1 MNKKRERQI
10 LRVFYAFLLLIFFAH
25 IFACFLVVLGEDDD
39 EYRNQYMWIPVNA
52 GLWGEQPEETVTS
65 VSHPGE
71 VYVFAQYWVWEVIT
85 TVGYGDR
92 TIPINDYNI
101 ADVIFTFVIEFVGVL
116 MQALVIN
123 VMTDFVGTSY
133 SFSALVNEKLE
144 PVQLWINKI

>member
-39 EYRNQYMWIPVNA
+39 EFKNEFMWIPVNA
-52 GLWGEQPEETVTS
+52 GLWGESPDEKVTS

-92 TIPINDYNI
+92 TIPIND
-101 ADVIFTFVIEFVGVL
+101 
-116 MQALVIN
+116 
-123 VMTDFVGTSY
+123 
-133 SFSALVNEKLE
+133 
-144 PVQLWINKI
+144 